1 MIKRL
6 ALAGLAS
13 GILSPTIL
21 YIAGIWL
28 DVFALFYLYVGPGL
42 VYAIC
47 TLLAIGKTSSVWR
60 RLAYLITVTGV
71 YVVAVLLYLQLIEGV
86 TSDRIAVGVVGCLG
100 GGLVVL
106 LTRIITPVK
115 SLFVHGITG
124 VFIGGICA
132 AVVPIDWVPSLPN
145 TWILFPLWQTAIAA
159 YIGKILS
166 IIPMVTSMAPA
177 ATSVSDIS
185 TVQNL
190 TEQ

>member
-71 YVVAVLLYLQLIEGV
+71 YVVAVLLYLQLTEGV

-124 VFIGGICA
+124 VFIGGMGGVGDQEGHRRQDQRRRKGAQGASCHCCSGQA
-132 AVVPIDWVPSLPN
+132 GLG
-145 TWILFPLWQTAIAA
+145 PLA
-159 YIGKILS
+159 LS
-166 IIPMVTSMAPA
+166 RQRRPA
-177 ATSVSDIS
+177 GQGMGVR
-185 TVQNL
+185 
-190 TEQ
+190 